1 MYDEDYISIY
11 EQATLFVPNESL
23 EAYRTHDE
31 WGYFSRIVPF
41 IGAGPG
47 DTNGDGVI
55 NVADVTDLIDVLLC
69 GGELPAYCD
78 MNGDGNINVADM
90 TSLIDMLLSSN

>member
-1 MYDEDYISIY
+1 M
-11 EQATLFVPNESL
+11 
-23 EAYRTHDE
+23 
-31 WGYFSRIVPF
+31 PF

-90 TSLIDMLLSSN
+90 TSLIDMLLSSD